1 MIKNERIKIYPATQE
16 QMEKHI
22 ASETDEDLKQ

>member
-1 MIKNERIKIYPATQE
+1 MIKNERIKIYFATQE